1 MHGMRGKA
9 YSKSKD
15 MKLIIFDLDQ
25 TLVEVLKYHQKAFA
39 LMFQEVFHK
48 PGKLSETKPEGNTI
62 YENITT
68 VALLHG
74 ISKKE
79 IKKKMKQAIS
89 CLEKHF
95 LRIFP
100 KNATSFALPGVYP
113 LLSNLKKYHLALVTG
128 SPERIGKII
137 LQNTKLIN
145 YFNLK
150 FFATSSK
157 TRKQL
162 ISKAI
167 QEAKKRIKVKKKEI
181 LVVGDSI
188 HDIDAAKSFKVLAVA
203 TGHTSMEELKK
214 HKPAYL
220 VKNFKDYRKVVRVIE
235 CM

>member
-1 MHGMRGKA
+1 MRSKA

-25 TLVEVLKYHQKAFA
+25 TLVEVFQYHQKAFA

-62 YENITT
+62 SENITA
-68 VALLHG
+68 VALTHN
-74 ISKKE
+74 IPRKE
-79 IKKKMKQAIS
+79 IKKNIKQAIS

-100 KNATSFALPGVYP
+100 KDATSFVLPGVYP
-113 LLSNLKKYHLALVTG
+113 LLSNLKKYQLALVTG

-150 FFATSSK
+150 FFSTSSK

-162 ISKAI
+162 IRKAI
-167 QEAKKRIKVKKKEI
+167 QENKKRIKVKKKEI

-188 HDIDAAKSFKVLAVA
+188 HDIDAAKPFKILAVA

-214 HKPAYL
+214 HKPTYL
-220 VKNFKDYRKVVRVIE
+220 IKNFKDYRKAIRIIE